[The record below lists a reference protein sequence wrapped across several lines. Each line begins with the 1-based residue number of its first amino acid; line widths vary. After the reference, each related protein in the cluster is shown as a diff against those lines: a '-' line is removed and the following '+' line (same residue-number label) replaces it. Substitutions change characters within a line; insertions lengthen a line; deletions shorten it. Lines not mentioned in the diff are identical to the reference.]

1 MMGRVPR
8 SGSVVVPFA
17 VLLMSAAL
25 LTLGGAASAQD
36 VVSAEKALAEGRYD
50 DAIRDFENRIASSG
64 ADSRVNRGL
73 VQALRETGRYEEAAD
88 RARAFPL
95 ELSGLLGK
103 ILYETGRAA
112 EAQEMFKRA
121 MNVGSPDRLTAELDL
136 AILAYDRGD
145 RDEAMAGFDRFID
158 FYNSSSKL
166 SSSELSAVAEACRY
180 LGADDPQLFKDA
192 LKAYDEAIAADPK
205 NIEPRIKIGELF
217 LEKYQSP
224 DARESF
230 QEVLSL
236 NPNHPRALLGLAR
249 VLHFDGSPQALEL
262 TQKALEINPN
272 LVPARVFLGRL
283 QLDLE
288 NYREASEEA
297 ESALAVNP
305 ASLEAL
311 SLLATARFLSGD
323 LGGFEEIRDRALGQ
337 NPRYAD
343 FFNHLSDTCVRN
355 RLYGE
360 AAKFA
365 KRALELDEKSW
376 WGFGLLG
383 LNQLRLGDIEEG
395 RKNLEGSFAGDP
407 YNVWIKNT
415 LDLLDT
421 FPSYQETKSP
431 RFSTFIDEKESEL
444 LALYATDLLE
454 EAYDRLADR
463 YRYRPGTPIRVE
475 VYPSHADFSVRTIG
489 LAGLGAL
496 GVCFGPVLAIDSPSA
511 REKGE
516 FNWGST
522 LWHELAHTITLG
534 MTDNKVP
541 RWFSE
546 GISVFE
552 ERRARPGWGDDVNIG
567 FLMAYKQEK
576 LLPIRELNNGF
587 IRPTYPQQIGISYY
601 QASLICELIEKD
613 YGIDALLDILAGYKQ
628 GADTETIFVNALGCD
643 PDCFDEKLAEDL
655 KKRFGKAA
663 ASLPMPKEGE
673 EVQAATP
680 ESVVERAE
688 EAPDDFIA
696 QLAMGMKLLQEENL
710 DEASKYF
717 ERAKKLFPD
726 YAGPD
731 SPYWLLSEIHQKK
744 GNLNEAREE
753 LSRFV
758 AINGNHYEAH
768 LQLAELEEKL
778 GDENKAAEMLERALY
793 VYPFEIDLHRRLANL
808 YRGLEHHPGVIRER
822 RALVAA
828 EVVDRAQVIY
838 ELALAYFESGD
849 SAGARREVLR
859 ALENRPRLRRSTR
872 IAAEASAR

>member
-1 MMGRVPR
+1 MP
-8 SGSVVVPFA
+8 PIQK
-17 VLLMSAAL
+17 
-25 LTLGGAASAQD
+25 TL
-36 VVSAEKALAEGRYD
+36 K
-50 DAIRDFENRIASSG
+50 
-64 ADSRVNRGL
+64 
-73 VQALRETGRYEEAAD
+73 
-88 RARAFPL
+88 
-95 ELSGLLGK
+95 
-103 ILYETGRAA
+103 
-112 EAQEMFKRA
+112 
-121 MNVGSPDRLTAELDL
+121 
-136 AILAYDRGD
+136 
-145 RDEAMAGFDRFID
+145 
-158 FYNSSSKL
+158 
-166 SSSELSAVAEACRY
+166 
-180 LGADDPQLFKDA
+180 
-192 LKAYDEAIAADPK
+192 
-205 NIEPRIKIGELF
+205 PRIKVGELF

-224 DARESF
+224 DARASF

-272 LVPARVFLGRL
+272 LVPARVFLGLL

-323 LGGFEEIRDRALGQ
+323 LQGFEEARARALGR

-343 FFNHLSDTCVRN
+343 FYNHLSDACVRN

-365 KRALELDEKSW
+365 KQALELDEKSW
-376 WGFGLLG
+376 WAYGLLG
-383 LNQLRLGDIEEG
+383 LNQLRLGDIEDG
-395 RKNLEGSFAGDP
+395 RKNLDVSFAGDP

-421 FPSYQETKSP
+421 FPSYRETKSP
-431 RFSTFIDEKESEL
+431 RFVTFIDKKESEL

-454 EAYDRLADR
+454 EAYDELANR
-463 YRYRPGTPIRVE
+463 YRYHPGTPIRVE

-496 GVCFGPVLAIDSPSA
+496 GVCFGPVLAMDSPSA

-546 GISVFE
+546 GISVYE

-601 QASLICELIEKD
+601 QASLICELIEKE
-613 YGIDALLDILAGYKQ
+613 YGLDALLDILAGYRQ
-628 GADTETIFVNALGCD
+628 GTDTESIFVNVLGCD
-643 PDCFDEKLAEDL
+643 PECFDEKLAEDL
-655 KKRFGKAA
+655 KERFGEAA
-663 ASLPMPKEGE
+663 ASLPMPTEGD
-673 EVQAATP
+673 EVQVSTP
-680 ESVVERAE
+680 ESVVERAQ
-688 EAPDDFIA
+688 EAPDDFLA
-696 QLAMGMKLLQEENL
+696 QLAMGMKLLHEENL
-710 DEASKYF
+710 DEASKYL

-731 SPYWLLSEIHQKK
+731 SPYWHLAQIHQKT
-744 GNLNEAREE
+744 G
-753 LSRFV
+753 
-758 AINGNHYEAH
+758 
-768 LQLAELEEKL
+768 KL
-778 GDENKAAEMLERALY
+778 
-793 VYPFEIDLHRRLANL
+793 
-808 YRGLEHHPGVIRER
+808 
-822 RALVAA
+822 
-828 EVVDRAQVIY
+828 DRC
-838 ELALAYFESGD
+838 
-849 SAGARREVLR
+849 
-859 ALENRPRLRRSTR
+859 T
-872 IAAEASAR
+872 